1 MKSLKL
7 NTNGIMFT
15 FNKEKKMKV
24 LMIYSLYYENNKQ
37 VVDHKDKIR
46 ASFETTFEND
56 DNYECEV
63 LHLGNEPNNIKNS
76 DELNNA
82 LLSKDF
88 DLAIVSEEGKYT
100 VRLETA
106 KKLGKKLFLMHWDT
120 WIAMSP
126 DIHVNFK
133 IAMKAA
139 RGWGGMVQ
147 PHSLI
152 QFAEYCNILVIDY
165 GFGEM
170 FPNIYC
176 IPSFID
182 LKDFHPDENVNRD
195 FDVSHNGMMYIPE
208 RARYAEIFHK
218 SNVNITYTGS
228 MNKNI
233 FPAQLLSVKDFAEIF
248 RRSKISLC
256 FTESI
261 FGAQNK
267 QRKTR
272 IYEIAASGSFML
284 MSHGEVLDNYKYSW
298 FKKGVHFDAINESNC
313 IEKIE
318 YYLKNSEKRNEM
330 ANAFYEH
337 YINNYSPKILWN
349 NIFTYVKDK

>member
-1 MKSLKL
+1 
-7 NTNGIMFT
+7 
-15 FNKEKKMKV
+15 MKV
-24 LMIYSLYYENNKQ
+24 LLIYSLYYENNKQ
-37 VVDHKDKIR
+37 VIDHKDKLR
-46 ASFETTFEND
+46 TSFEAAFEND
-56 DNYECEV
+56 ESHTYEV
-63 LHLGNEPNNIKNS
+63 LHLGNGPGDLKNAN
-76 DELNNA
+76 ELNHA
-82 LLSKDF
+82 LLTKDF
-88 DLAIVSEEGKYT
+88 DLVVVSEESQYI
-100 VRLETA
+100 VYLETA
-106 KKLGKKLFLMHWDT
+106 KKLGKKLFLLHWDT

-133 IAMKAA
+133 IAMKAS
-139 RGWGGMVQ
+139 RNWGGVSQ
-147 PHSLI
+147 PHSLVEFS
-152 QFAEYCNILVIDY
+152 QYCNILVIDY

-170 FPNIYC
+170 FPNMYS

-182 LKDFHPDENVNRD
+182 TRD
-195 FDVSHNGMMYIPE
+195 FYPDSSVSRDIDVSHNGMMYIPE

-218 SNVNITYTGS
+218 AKVNITYTGS
-228 MNKNI
+228 INKNI

-318 YYLKNSEKRNEM
+318 YYLKNSEKRNEI